1 MCTATGRP
9 AESCRCVR
17 ELGFDPKIDAMLR
30 RVANRKSRPDD
41 A

>member
-1 MCTATGRP
+1 MGCQVGCRVPLRP
-9 AESCRCVR
+9 GIW

-30 RVANRKSRPDD
+30 QADNRKSCPDD